1 MASYKTVYILV
12 EDSRETGF
20 LRGDG
25 ITGQVCYSLKE
36 ACEKLLRRV
45 WYYEPTYR
53 QWIRQTWFEFVD
65 ERGERMVVDVTVD
78 QFDPKL
84 PAILFGAIENLP
96 QYAYDEGE
104 DSE

>member
-1 MASYKTVYILV
+1 
-12 EDSRETGF
+12 
-20 LRGDG
+20 
-25 ITGQVCYSLKE
+25 
-36 ACEKLLRRV
+36 
-45 WYYEPTYR
+45 
-53 QWIRQTWFEFVD
+53 
-65 ERGERMVVDVTVD
+65 MVVDVTVD